1 MLYTYAESLEKIGK
15 APIGMSI
22 CMPAHKLLWITTRMY
37 INTYTYI
44 RMIDTYIQILIFVC
58 TDTVHIY
65 IYIYIYT
72 YIYKAYM
79 PSLHTYRLYTYL
91 IPRQRKTHAY
101 SSLSALL
108 LREASNRSAGLVWLS
123 HSGLSSIHV
132 HVLFVHVQ
140 PLYRAFDHM
149 KSL

>member
-1 MLYTYAESLEKIGK
+1 MDKDTHVYKYIYIHTHDRYIYTDLN
-15 APIGMSI
+15 I
-22 CMPAHKLLWITTRMY
+22 CMYRHSSY
-37 INTYTYI
+37 
-44 RMIDTYIQILIFVC
+44 
-58 TDTVHIY
+58 IY
-65 IYIYIYT
+65 IYIYIY
-72 YIYKAYM
+72 KAYK